1 MDTIGL
7 AGFRSN
13 SYVCTQTHT
22 FTHTHTEPL
31 HPLFLFEVPPTC
43 SVLHTHGPQIG
54 SIVGVNI
61 KKIAVAIGACG
72 ALDHF
77 VSFVSDAIFPTCKMH
92 QYVKAH

>member
-1 MDTIGL
+1 MY
-7 AGFRSN
+7 A
-13 SYVCTQTHT
+13 HKH
-22 FTHTHTEPL
+22 THTHTHTHSYYTL
-31 HPLFLFEVPPTC
+31 CFLFEVPPTC
-43 SVLHTHGPQIG
+43 SVLLHTHGPQIG
-54 SIVGVNI
+54 SIVGVTI